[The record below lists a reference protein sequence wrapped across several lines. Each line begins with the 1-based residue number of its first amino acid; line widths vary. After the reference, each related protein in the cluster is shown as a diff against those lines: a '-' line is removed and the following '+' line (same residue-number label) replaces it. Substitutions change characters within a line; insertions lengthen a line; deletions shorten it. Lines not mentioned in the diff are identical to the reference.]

1 MAVLIRKSRQFLLA
15 WNPLLIGI
23 TVGDRKRFPNEEK
36 CRWSVKDRLHPSY
49 GRGRRADWRG
59 PARGKKAIATASR
72 PGRSARYPACATFRQ
87 PILYAIPA
95 TGLVAGQSDA
105 SRNRWQQGARGRHF
119 GNQPEDAVQ
128 SARKVSV

>member
-59 PARGKKAIATASR
+59 PARGKKAIATASG
-72 PGRSARYPACATFRQ
+72 PGRSARYPACATSRQ
-87 PILYAIPA
+87 PRPAAHRQSNLYAIPA
-95 TGLVAGQSDA
+95 TGLVAGQSD
-105 SRNRWQQGARGRHF
+105 
-119 GNQPEDAVQ
+119 
-128 SARKVSV
+128 